1 LVAEAELHIAVF
13 YLYGVIQAR
22 ESTADPVAV
31 IEQQV
36 AGRSLSSVLARGGGL
51 STAGGDRYPGWSW
64 SRSILRFGA
73 LRLPSLRSSNFEVV
87 PLW

>member
-36 AGRSLSSVLARGGGL
+36 
-51 STAGGDRYPGWSW
+51 GWEKFVQCVGE
-64 SRSILRFGA
+64 RRRA
-73 LRLPSLRSSNFEVV
+73 
-87 PLW
+87 